1 MSKNYKSDIGIYIFL
16 ACISILYVLIFS
28 YCTSPLYPY
37 YFGGDSAHFLTIGKA
52 WYLGRLPYLDM
63 FDHKGPF
70 IYWIDML
77 GYALTNGQKYGVAF
91 FQTAFMFF
99 TTLSFYKISQ
109 LFKANKA
116 YGVLVVLVTLLAMK
130 RNYCSGNTVE
140 EYCLPFISWSML
152 GIINYM
158 KNIYREGYHSPKWS
172 FLYGFTFGICFL
184 TRITNFIP
192 LCMGI
197 LFIIVYL
204 IYKKEYKNLL
214 QNIFAGIAGV
224 LIIVLPFMVYFWQK
238 NALYDCIYGTLL
250 YNFEYAEGRKS
261 WLLSADIKA
270 VMKYFYD
277 FFIAIII
284 FLSALVSLIKKEYRM
299 ALLYVSTGV
308 LEQLLFLHGD
318 SFTQYSL
325 VCIAQIPIAI
335 NSVMS
340 LSNKKNYIERALK
353 ACSIFAIIIFLII
366 NILFT
371 NDPLSIRRNFRNR
384 TDRGWEQL
392 IALIPEDQKD
402 RFVVYGMNQFKEL
415 YLLENMMPCYKY
427 YVIQEWLGDLS
438 PETKH
443 AIHDT
448 FASKKAIWILTDSVV
463 DNIKDILDDSY
474 QLVDNTDKYYLY
486 KLVQSTDK

>member
-1 MSKNYKSDIGIYIFL
+1 MNRLSKNDIGIYIFL

-37 YFGGDSAHFLTIGKA
+37 YFGGDSAQFLTIGKA
-52 WYLGRLPYLDM
+52 WYLGRLPYVEM

-70 IYWIDML
+70 IFWINML
-77 GYALTNGQKYGVAF
+77 GYALANGQKYGVAF
-91 FQTAFMFF
+91 LQALFMFF
-99 TTLSFYKISQ
+99 TVLAFYKTSQ
-109 LFKANKA
+109 LFKPNKI
-116 YGVLVVLVTLLAMK
+116 YGILVVLITLLAMK

-318 SFTQYSL
+318 AFAQYPL
-325 VCIAQIPIAI
+325 VCIVQVPIAI
-335 NSVMS
+335 NSIMS
-340 LSNKKNYIERALK
+340 LTNKKGFAEGVLRLGASLALLLLLLINALSVK
-353 ACSIFAIIIFLII
+353 NSIG
-366 NILFT
+366 
-371 NDPLSIRRNFRNR
+371 FRNDYKYR
-384 TDRGWEQL
+384 YARGWEKL
-392 IALIPEDQKD
+392 ISIIPEDQKD
-402 RFVVYGMNQFKEL
+402 SFVVYGMNEFKEL
-415 YLLENMMPCYKY
+415 YLLEDMMPCYKY
-427 YVIQEWLGDLS
+427 FVIQEWQGNLS
-438 PETKH
+438 PKTKL

-474 QLVDNTDKYYLY
+474 QLVDNTDKYFLY
-486 KLVQSTDK
+486 ELKIN